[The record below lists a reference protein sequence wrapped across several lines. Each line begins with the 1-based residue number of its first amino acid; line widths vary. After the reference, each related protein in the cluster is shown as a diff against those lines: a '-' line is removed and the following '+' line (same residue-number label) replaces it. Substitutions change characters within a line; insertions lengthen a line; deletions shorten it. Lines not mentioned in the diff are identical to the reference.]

1 MKKVELNIAEW
12 RAEFESNRKHQK
24 KYSEDEFV
32 IHMIDRFIEDLKDK
46 ITQLANAK
54 KDLLKKEYNTKQ
66 KKLRSI

>member
-12 RAEFESNRKHQK
+12 REEYKSSKKHQN

-32 IHMIDRFIEDLKDK
+32 IHMIDRFIEDLKNK

-54 KDLLKKEYNTKQ
+54 KGIQ
-66 KKLRSI
+66 KKYLN

>member
-12 RAEFESNRKHQK
+12 RAEYKSSRKHQK

-54 KDLLKKEYNTKQ
+54 KDIQSRRK
-66 KKLRSI
+66 

>member
-12 RAEFESNRKHQK
+12 RAEYKSSRKHQN

-32 IHMIDRFIEDLKDK
+32 IHMIDKFIEDLKDK

-54 KDLLKKEYNTKQ
+54 KGIQN
-66 KKLRSI
+66 RR

>member
-12 RAEFESNRKHQK
+12 RAEYKSSRKHQK

-32 IHMIDRFIEDLKDK
+32 INMIDRFIEDLKDK

-54 KDLLKKEYNTKQ
+54 KGIQ
-66 KKLRSI
+66 KRRK

>member
-12 RAEFESNRKHQK
+12 RAEYKSSRKHQK

-54 KDLLKKEYNTKQ
+54 KGIQ
-66 KKLRSI
+66 KRR